1 MIDFET
7 RIAAAGEHGLY
18 STGIEILQ
26 ANVGLRC
33 NQACAHCHL
42 NASPNRAEMMTPDI
56 MDLVLRAA
64 RAFRCG
70 LVDITGGA
78 PELHPRLRDFI
89 RDLRAAGL
97 PVQLRTNL
105 SVLTE
110 PAMEDMPLFL
120 RRHQVHLVGSMPCY
134 LEENVRAQRG
144 PGVYEKSIVAIR
156 KLNALGYGVDAEL
169 PLNLVYNPA
178 GPFLPPEQSA
188 LEAAYRREL
197 ATRFGVRFTRLLAIA
212 NMPIGRFLADLRRRR
227 LEQDYLGLL
236 FDSFN
241 PATVAGLMCRHQISV
256 AWDGTLYDCDFNLA
270 LGWPVDHGIAD
281 HVRDFD
287 PETLAHRRIVTGPH
301 CFGCTAGAGSSCR
314 GTLA

>member
-144 PGVYEKSIVAIR
+144 PGVYEKSIAAIR

-197 ATRFGVRFTRLLAIA
+197 AARFGVRFTSLLAIA

-241 PATVAGLMCRHQISV
+241 LATVAGLMCRHQISV

-287 PETLAHRRIVTGPH
+287 PEALAHRRIVTGPH